1 MGLILDT
8 SALVAWERAQNAE
21 LTLVLDD
28 AEERVMPAV
37 EWQRSWP
44 VCVWPIPVTPTAS
57 HMRREA
63 PEMRN
68 LLSIFDQSLLPYG
81 LHSQMRRSQS

>member
-1 MGLILDT
+1 MGLILDP

-21 LTLVLDD
+21 LTLVLDE

-44 VCVWPIPVTPTAS
+44 VCVWPIPP
-57 HMRREA
+57 RRPPA
-63 PEMRN
+63 VWPVSKPRVA
-68 LLSIFDQSLLPYG
+68 
-81 LHSQMRRSQS
+81 